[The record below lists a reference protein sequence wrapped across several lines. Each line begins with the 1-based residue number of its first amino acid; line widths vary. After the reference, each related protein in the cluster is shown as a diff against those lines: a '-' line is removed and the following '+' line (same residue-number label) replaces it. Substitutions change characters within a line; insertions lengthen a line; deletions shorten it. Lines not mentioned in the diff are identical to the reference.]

1 MIKEQLIKINIV
13 RNTMKEYY
21 ESKGYKIDK
30 LGQEIYIN
38 TKDISPNSHIKI
50 NYICDYC
57 GEEFER
63 MPYSNSRSN
72 KDGNFKDSCI
82 NCSRR
87 KRVKETCLKKYNV
100 DNPMKVKEIQLK
112 CEKSRTLNNQNFNGS
127 NFNSCQFFENGIPV
141 SKA

>member
-50 NYICDYC
+50 TYICDYC

-82 NCSRR
+82 NCSRK
-87 KRVKETCLKKYNV
+87 KRAKETCLKKYNI
-100 DNPMKVKEIQLK
+100 DNPMKLKEIQSL
-112 CEKSRTLNNQNFNGS
+112 
-127 NFNSCQFFENGIPV
+127 
-141 SKA
+141 